1 MLLYI
6 LKAKKIPEAEK
17 IAPKIVTKYLWLISK
32 TENTIIPNPE
42 KKNINGNNLKQHP
55 VEI

>member
-6 LKAKKIPEAEK
+6 LKAKKIPAKEK
-17 IAPKIVTKYLWLISK
+17 IAQIIVAINLCLISK
-32 TENTIIPNPE
+32 TENTKTPNPE
-42 KKNINGNNLKQHP
+42 RKNTNGNNLKQHP